1 MTLGTA
7 EECAG
12 LPYNTSVA
20 LTSTG
25 GPETGTNRGGP
36 ARSLRESSIIRRER
50 RYIIINKIDWVLSL
64 T

>member
-12 LPYNTSVA
+12 LPYDTSVA

-25 GPETGTNRGGP
+25 NLRHVDVGTLVEWEKCEACGH
-36 ARSLRESSIIRRER
+36 
-50 RYIIINKIDWVLSL
+50 V
-64 T
+64 